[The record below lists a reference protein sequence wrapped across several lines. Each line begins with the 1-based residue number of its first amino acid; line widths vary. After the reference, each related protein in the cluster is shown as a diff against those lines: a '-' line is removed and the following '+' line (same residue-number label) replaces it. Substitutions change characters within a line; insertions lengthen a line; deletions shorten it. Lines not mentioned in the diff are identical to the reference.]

1 MKVTAS
7 LIIVAAGSGK
17 RIKSKTPKP
26 FIQLCGKPILIHTLE
41 KFRNISCIKEI
52 ILVLQKND
60 INWVIKKYGNVLAK
74 LDVTKIVAGGKRRQ
88 DSVYNGLISSNI
100 NSDLIIIHDAVR
112 PFITKEIILSVINS
126 AKKYGAAVP
135 AIPAKDTIKLI
146 GQNNIVKNTLERQSL
161 YPVRN
166 AIKKG
171 FGGKFRVGFTMQ
183 EIPNGVYQAQTP
195 QVFKRAILLK
205 AYRKSLKTGFLAT
218 DDSQIVEMAGFP
230 VHMVQGGETNIKIA
244 NPAAISIA
252 KTLL

>member
-1 MKVTAS
+1 MKGTAS

-17 RIKSKTPKP
+17 RMKSKIPKP
-26 FIQLCGKPILIHTLE
+26 FISINGKPIIIHTLE
-41 KFRNISCIKEI
+41 KFRNIPCIKEI

-60 INWVIKKYGNVLAK
+60 IDWVIKKYGNVLAK

-100 NSDLIIIHDAVR
+100 NSDLIIIHDVVR
-112 PFITKEIILSVINS
+112 PFVTKEIILSAINT

-146 GQNNIVKNTLERQSL
+146 GQNNIVKNTFNRQSL
-161 YPVRN
+161 YQV
-166 AIKKG
+166 
-171 FGGKFRVGFTMQ
+171 
-183 EIPNGVYQAQTP
+183 QTP

-230 VHMVQGGETNIKIA
+230 VHMVKGGEGNIKITT
-244 NPAAISIA
+244 PADISIA
-252 KTLL
+252 KAFLTPLEVNF

>member
-100 NSDLIIIHDAVR
+100 NSDLIIIHDVVR
-112 PFITKEIILSVINS
+112 PFVTKEIILSAINT

-146 GQNNIVKNTLERQSL
+146 GQNNIVKNTFNRQSL
-161 YPVRN
+161 YQV
-166 AIKKG
+166 
-171 FGGKFRVGFTMQ
+171 
-183 EIPNGVYQAQTP
+183 QTP

-230 VHMVQGGETNIKIA
+230 VHMVKGGETNIKITT
-244 NPAAISIA
+244 PADISIA
-252 KTLL
+252 NALLAPLEILCR